1 MQSARETVEPFR
13 HLSVRRGNSAA
24 NQRPRALLSLR
35 GLSWTLRGVCSLLV
49 ARRIVSQERLTG
61 AGRRSDQS
69 AILLCS
75 NVSTRGDPM
84 PLNIRSEETE
94 ELASALAK
102 LTGETKTEAVTQAL
116 RERIQRVRRARAK
129 RRLAD
134 ELDEIALH
142 CSTLPVLDRRSA
154 DEIMD
159 YDENGL
165 PR

>member
-1 MQSARETVEPFR
+1 VVIR
-13 HLSVRRGNSAA
+13 
-24 NQRPRALLSLR
+24 
-35 GLSWTLRGVCSLLV
+35 
-49 ARRIVSQERLTG
+49 
-61 AGRRSDQS
+61 
-69 AILLCS
+69 
-75 NVSTRGDPM
+75 M

-94 ELASALAK
+94 ELATALAK

-116 RERIQRVRRARAK
+116 RERLQRVRRARAR

-142 CSTLPVLDRRSA
+142 CSTLPVRDRRS
-154 DEIMD
+154 DEEIMG